1 MVYLH
6 TARSSV
12 SCLCTVC
19 GCHRVV
25 EKLHEAEGP
34 TEPHRASQSLTV
46 WLSASPGKSHQA
58 RMEGASTAA
67 HCLESSS
74 TGRGGFGLCAGIAP
88 GLAPKR
94 TGTPGQPQPC
104 PRPSSAW
111 RAEQVAGTGP

>member
-1 MVYLH
+1 MVYRH

-74 TGRGGFGLCAGIAP
+74 TGRGGFGLCVP
-88 GLAPKR
+88 LVFPPKELEALGSPSR
-94 TGTPGQPQPC
+94 VPVLPQPGGLS
-104 PRPSSAW
+104 R
-111 RAEQVAGTGP
+111 